1 VNEKT
6 KLQLNLLGPDFVLAP
21 DGSEIR
27 PLQETNRGGL
37 SECTLPVDGISSAV
51 CHRTVEEIW
60 LFTQGSGQVW
70 RNLKNIE
77 QIDDVLPGT
86 SLLIPLGTHFQFRN
100 TGKTPLKFIISTM
113 PAWPGPTEAYPV
125 PGKWPK

>member
-1 VNEKT
+1 MNEKT
-6 KLQLNLLGPDFVLAP
+6 KLKLNLLGPDFVLAP

-27 PLQETNRGGL
+27 PLQETTRGGL

-51 CHRTVEEIW
+51 CHKTVEEIW

-70 RNLKNIE
+70 RNLKNTE

-86 SLLIPLGTHFQFRN
+86 SLLIPLGTHFQ
-100 TGKTPLKFIISTM
+100 LSLIHI
-113 PAWPGPTEAYPV
+113 
-125 PGKWPK
+125 